1 MLLLFKFVLS
11 LLLISFT
18 KSLPATYTETDTLE
32 NDPTIIPTSFWITV
46 ELLSVDWKQGC
57 LTQANCGKPRLQMS
71 KALTLSEEK
80 VSVSWPV
87 TSQMFQDGP
96 KTFVSSWNSGT
107 PEEVSLACQVI
118 GVDPQYGFTRICDET
133 HTVKLFKRQIVNEYI
148 KNNEDKVNSQ
158 NNEDEVKGKMLVE
171 VRGQCFNASLTVRK
185 HMKRCPWCPKK
196 KEPTFEVTGDQEMDP
211 QPQQLGFLQDQT
223 FHLSIITLLGFIALL
238 TSLAFVCLLL
248 THIKQKKDH
257 NKLKSNV
264 SQVST
269 NNSTGPRTMIKLT
282 RPIPSHYHQAYMY
295 MPSTNSGTLPKKT
308 RIKGHYDLTD
318 HTYSVAADL
327 IRSDAEE
334 SGYETP
340 WEKKSHVQSPPI
352 PYWQGHP
359 VTGRSTEISSPPHCV
374 NDNGLGR
381 RNYLALVEER
391 GYSSGNSTS
400 TTSANSSINNG
411 PQNDSGL
418 EHY

>member
-1 MLLLFKFVLS
+1 MLLLYIYIIP
-11 LLLISFT
+11 LLFFT
-18 KSLPATYTETDTLE
+18 ITKCLPSTYVEEGNLE
-32 NDPTIIPTSFWITV
+32 DGNVNIPTSFWITI

-71 KALTLSEEK
+71 KALILSEEK

-107 PEEVSLACQVI
+107 PEEVSLTCQVI
-118 GVDPQYGFTRICDET
+118 GIDPQYGFTRVCDET
-133 HTVKLFKRQIVNEYI
+133 HPIKLFKHQIIDDYM
-148 KNNEDKVNSQ
+148 KNNEDKLNSQ
-158 NNEDEVKGKMLVE
+158 NNDDEIKGKMIVE
-171 VRGQCFNASLTVRK
+171 VRGQCFNATLTIRK
-185 HMKRCPWCPKK
+185 HIKRCPWCPKK
-196 KEPTFEVTGDQEMDP
+196 KEPIFEVTGDQDIDP
-211 QPQQLGFLQDQT
+211 QSQPLGFLQDQS
-223 FHLSIITLLGFIALL
+223 FHLTIIILLAVIAFL
-238 TSLAFVCLLL
+238 TSLAFACLLI
-248 THIKQKKDH
+248 THLRQKRNG

-264 SQVST
+264 SQAST
-269 NNSTGPRTMIKLT
+269 NNSTGPRTMVKLT

-295 MPSTNSGTLPKKT
+295 MPPTNSGTLPKKT
-308 RIKGHYDLTD
+308 IIKGHYDLTD

-340 WEKKSHVQSPPI
+340 WEKKPHVQSPPI

-359 VTGRSTEISSPPHCV
+359 VTGRSTEITSPPHCM

-381 RNYLALVEER
+381 GNYIALVQER